1 MMADTIDP
9 NEIMQEAIYML
20 ELLKKRRS
28 IRKFQKKQIDYKE
41 IEQLIKAAL
50 MSPSSRNLKPWE
62 FIIVSDPEMLQK
74 LSRSKT
80 YGSKFLKNAA
90 AGIVVLAD
98 PNKSDVWIEDAAI
111 ASLILHLTAESLQL
125 GSCWIQIRM
134 RNHDAA
140 QTSEQY
146 VRKLLDI
153 PDDYQVESIIAIG
166 YPAESKPPIAE
177 TDLIFSKVHD
187 QKFGT
192 AYQR

>member
-1 MMADTIDP
+1 
-9 NEIMQEAIYML
+9 ML

-28 IRKFQKKQIDYKE
+28 IRKFQNKQIARME

-62 FIIVSDPEMLQK
+62 FIIVSDPDLLQE
-74 LSRSKT
+74 LSLSKT
-80 YGSKFLKNAA
+80 NGSYFLKDAA

-111 ASLILHLTAESLQL
+111 ASIILHLTAESLQL

-134 RNHDAA
+134 RDHDAT

-146 VRKLLDI
+146 VRKLLGI
-153 PDDYQVESIIAIG
+153 PDNYQVESIIAIG
-166 YPAESKPPIAE
+166 YPAEGKPPISE
-177 TDLIFSKVHD
+177 KDLIFSKVHD

-192 AYQR
+192 AYHR

>member
-1 MMADTIDP
+1 
-9 NEIMQEAIYML
+9 ML

-28 IRKFQKKQIDYKE
+28 IRKYQKKKIARDE

-62 FIIVSDPEMLQK
+62 FIIISNPGMLQQ
-74 LSRSKT
+74 LSLSKT
-80 YGSKFLKNAA
+80 HSSKFLKDAA
-90 AGIVVLAD
+90 LGIVVLAD

-125 GSCWIQIRM
+125 GSCWIQIRN
-134 RNHDAA
+134 RYHDAT

-153 PDDYQVESIIAIG
+153 PEIYTVETIIAIG
-166 YPAESKPPIAE
+166 YPVESKPPTHE
-177 TDLIFSKVHD
+177 SDLSYSKVHD
-187 QKFGT
+187 ETFGT
-192 AYQR
+192 AFYR